1 MSDTKYFRTSTTR
14 KMANLY
20 RLTFFALLVFATA
33 ASAQNKMNP
42 VFRLGA
48 TVSFGLAHMASNT
61 VGIGGIAGA
70 EKLFSKHFAAEAEAS
85 YHYFTGDNV
94 FYMDA
99 KNKAFAF
106 PLLAGI
112 KAYPLP
118 NVYGSLR
125 TGAVYFLLNHMS
137 SPRISLGYGV
147 AGGLNLPEKNNRL
160 NLQMAYTGF
169 RFDGFNRGYTTL
181 AAAIIIR

>member
-1 MSDTKYFRTSTTR
+1 
-14 KMANLY
+14 MANCY
-20 RLTFFALLVFATA
+20 RLTFVALLVFVTAAATA
-33 ASAQNKMNP
+33 QNRSNP

-48 TVSFGLAHMASNT
+48 TVSFGLSHMASNN

-70 EKLFSKHFAAEAEAS
+70 EKLFSDHFAAELEAS
-85 YHYFTGDNV
+85 YHYFTGDKV

-99 KNKAFAF
+99 KNKAYAI

-118 NVYGSLR
+118 NLYASLR

-137 SPRISLGYGV
+137 SSKISLGYGL
-147 AGGLNLPEKNNRL
+147 AGGINLPPKTNRL
-160 NLQMAYTGF
+160 NLQMGYTGF
-169 RFDGFNRGYTTL
+169 RFDGISRGYTTL
-181 AAAIIIR
+181 AAAIIIK

>member
-1 MSDTKYFRTSTTR
+1 
-14 KMANLY
+14 MANCF
-20 RLTFFALLVFATA
+20 RLTCFTLFLFISAAT
-33 ASAQNKMNP
+33 AQNKMTP

-48 TVSFGLAHMASNT
+48 TVSFGLSHMASNN

-85 YHYFTGDNV
+85 YHYFTGDKV

-99 KNKAFAF
+99 RNKAYAF

-118 NVYGSLR
+118 GIYASLR
-125 TGAVYFLLNHMS
+125 TGAVYFLLNQMP
-137 SPRISLGYGV
+137 SPHISLGYGM
-147 AGGLNLPEKNNRL
+147 AGGINLPEKINRL

-169 RFDGFNRGYTTL
+169 RFDGINRGYTTL
-181 AAAIIIR
+181 AAAIIIH